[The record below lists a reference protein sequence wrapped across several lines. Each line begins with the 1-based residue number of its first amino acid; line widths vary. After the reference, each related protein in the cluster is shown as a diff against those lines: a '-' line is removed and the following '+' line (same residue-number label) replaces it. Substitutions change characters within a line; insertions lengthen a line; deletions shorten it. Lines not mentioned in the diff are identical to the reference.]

1 MSAYVS
7 QALERWDADERLARM
22 LAKMH
27 AEGGSPTTADRDWA
41 RHELGLDD
49 PEEMLWSLVG

>member
-1 MSAYVS
+1 
-7 QALERWDADERLARM
+7 M

-41 RHELGLDD
+41 RHELGLDGLQET
-49 PEEMLWSLVG
+49 PWSVAG